1 MSKFL
6 ERCSEI
12 ERLKAEIRPLHLALF
27 DLHIPYLTEAAECFN
42 KKLPISCIIVSS
54 TLVEICLCWEHWRR
68 KPEDHRKNIPNDEFK
83 RDTLGPL
90 FCEFSDSDIPLGKLL
105 DFDEKEELGK
115 LENREKRSYIKSV
128 RYILTRNK
136 FAHGDLVHN
145 ITLCTLVSGH
155 EKDWLDY
162 GIDNS
167 EEWMNAS
174 LETVAYIQLLKTLRF
189 IKAFTDFLIE
199 VEKTKRK

>member
-6 ERCSEI
+6 ERCSKIDCLKTEI
-12 ERLKAEIRPLHLALF
+12 KPLHLTLF
-27 DLHIPYLTEAAECFN
+27 DLHIPYLNEAVECFH
-42 KKLPISCIIVSS
+42 KELPISCIIVSS

-68 KPEDHRKNIPNDEFK
+68 KPEEQRRNIPNDEFK

-90 FCEFSDSDIPLGKLL
+90 FGEFLDSDISLDKLL

-115 LENREKRSYIKSV
+115 MENEKKLSYIKRV

-145 ITLCTLVSGH
+145 ITLGTLISGH

-167 EEWMNAS
+167 EEWVNAS

-199 VEKTKRK
+199 TEKTKRK